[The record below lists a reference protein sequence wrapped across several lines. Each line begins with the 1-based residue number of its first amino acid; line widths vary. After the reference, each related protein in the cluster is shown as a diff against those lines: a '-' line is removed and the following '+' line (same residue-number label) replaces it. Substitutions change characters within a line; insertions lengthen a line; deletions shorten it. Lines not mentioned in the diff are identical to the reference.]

1 MLGSSSTLDEIIT
14 AWKARKQEQSTQ
26 VLAAS
31 IQTIKLLA
39 QGQPVTKEQLRS
51 QVSLTE
57 DEVSRYFA
65 NLEKNGCEFDG
76 KGQLVGNAL
85 SLTPSPYQMQ
95 INGQALFAWCALD
108 TLFLPAYVG
117 QAAQVASTCHV
128 TNIPISLTVTPKGVE
143 SLDPVTTVLSIV
155 VPGITPSCDLKAK
168 TGPQGPVCSTM
179 HFFGSKEVATPWL
192 KDNPV
197 MAILSIEEAWQLAYA
212 VWIEPI
218 QQLS

>member
-14 AWKARKQEQSTQ
+14 AWKARKREQSTQ

-39 QGQPVTKEQLRS
+39 QGQPVTKQQLRS
-51 QVSLTE
+51 QVSLSE
-57 DEVSRYFA
+57 DEVNRYID
-65 NLEKNGCEFDG
+65 NLEQNGCEFDD

-85 SLTPSPYQMQ
+85 SLTPSPYQMR
-95 INGQALFAWCALD
+95 INGQTLFAWCALD
-108 TLFLPAYVG
+108 TLFLPACVG
-117 QAAQVASTCHV
+117 QVAQVASTCQV
-128 TNIPISLTVTPKGVE
+128 TKIPITLTVTPKGVE
-143 SLDPVTTVLSIV
+143 SLDPLTTVLSIV

-179 HFFGSKEVATPWL
+179 HFFGSKEAATPWL
-192 KDNPV
+192 KDNPGL
-197 MAILSIEEAWQLAYA
+197 AILSIDEAWQLTYA
-212 VWIEPI
+212 VWIEPL